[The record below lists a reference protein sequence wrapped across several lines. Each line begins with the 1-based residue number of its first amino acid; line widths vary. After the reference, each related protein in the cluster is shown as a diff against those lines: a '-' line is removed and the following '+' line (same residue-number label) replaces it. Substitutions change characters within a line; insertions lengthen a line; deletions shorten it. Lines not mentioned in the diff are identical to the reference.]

1 MTNEHET
8 QPSSTDERSA
18 NPTQKRQLKDR
29 LDVSETVLKD
39 AVEWYQQV
47 ATADIS
53 DVDEDVLPIAV
64 LYIAIRQHGVPRNID
79 EVAEVAHVS
88 TRKLYRT
95 ARTVGKHLEQ
105 GIPPADPE
113 IYVGRIADE
122 FDVPV
127 EAEQVALRTLSAA
140 KAAGHHSGRNPEAVA
155 AAAVYVGAIET
166 GNNEL
171 VSQRELSETT
181 SVHKRTIRKSYKR
194 MQELGSVDE

>member
-1 MTNEHET
+1 MTKDNDRR
-8 QPSSTDERSA
+8 PSGTDERSA

-29 LDVSETVLKD
+29 LDVSEAVLQD

-47 ATADIS
+47 VTADL
-53 DVDEDVLPIAV
+53 DGVDEDVLPIAV
-64 LYIAIRQHGVPRNID
+64 LYIAIRQNGVPRNID

-95 ARTVGKHLEQ
+95 ARAVGQILGQ

-122 FDVPV
+122 FDVPA
-127 EAEQVALRTLSAA
+127 EAERVALRTLSTA

-155 AAAVYVGAIET
+155 AAAVYAGLAET
-166 GNNEL
+166 GNERL
-171 VSQRELSETT
+171 ASQRELGEMT
-181 SVHKRTIRKSYKR
+181 SVHTRTIRKSYKR
-194 MQELGSVDE
+194 MQELTEE